1 MKRKITVCALL
12 IGCLSILT
20 YGTMAYFTAEK
31 TATNVITSG
40 SINIELKE
48 MAIPE
53 EGGALVPFQDKTG
66 VMPGAQISKIVS
78 IKNIGGQSAYVRI
91 KLDKAITLAEGI
103 TGEVDLSLVT
113 MDINTVDWTEKE
125 GYYYYNTPLEAGDET
140 EPLFNTVSFDKGMSN
155 MYQESKAEIK
165 VNAQATQVANN
176 GDNVFS
182 ALGWPE
188 D

>member
-12 IGCLSILT
+12 IGCLSILA

-40 SINIELKE
+40 NINIELKE
-48 MAIPE
+48 MSINE
-53 EGGALVPFQDKTG
+53 EGGELVPFQDKTG

-91 KLDKAITLAEGI
+91 QLDKAITLSEGV

-113 MDINTVDWTEKE
+113 MDINTSDWTEE
-125 GYYYYNTPLEAGDET
+125 DGYYYYNIPLKAGEET
-140 EPLFNTVSFDKGMSN
+140 EPLFNTVTFDKEMSN
-155 MYQESKAEIK
+155 IYQDSKAEIK

>member
-12 IGCLSILT
+12 IGCLSILA

-40 SINIELKE
+40 NINIELKE

-53 EGGALVPFQDKTG
+53 EGGDLVPFQDKTG
-66 VMPGAQISKIVS
+66 VMPGAKISKIVS

-91 KLDKAITLAEGI
+91 QLDKFITLAEGI
-103 TGEVDLSLVT
+103 TGEADLSLVT

-125 GYYYYNTPLEAGDET
+125 GYYYYNTPLKSGEET
-140 EPLFNTVSFDKGMSN
+140 EPLFNTVTFDKEMSN
-155 MYQESKAEIK
+155 IYQDSKAEIK

-176 GDNVFS
+176 GDDVFS
-182 ALGWPE
+182 ASGWPE

>member
-12 IGCLSILT
+12 IGCLSILA
-20 YGTMAYFTAEK
+20 YGTMAYLTAEK
-31 TATNVITSG
+31 TATNVITTG
-40 SINIELKE
+40 NIKIELKE
-48 MAIPE
+48 MAISE
-53 EGGALVPFQDKTG
+53 EGGDLVPFQDKTG
-66 VMPGAQISKIVS
+66 VMPGAEISKIVS

-103 TGEVDLSLVT
+103 TDDVDLSLIKF
-113 MDINTVDWTEKE
+113 DLNTSDWTEKE
-125 GYYYYNTPLEAGDET
+125 GYYYYNTPLSAGEET
-140 EPLFNTVSFDKGMSN
+140 KPLFNTVIFDKEMSN
-155 MYQESKAEIK
+155 MYKESKVEIN

-182 ALGWPE
+182 AVGWPE